1 MVSRETGL
9 YFYRRPPGLLIYPFI
24 LLLLAAALPLHAE
37 EPVNTFGLD
46 EPSDIRVLLKPD
58 VESTLSSQIAG
69 KITYIGVKESERFKD
84 KQRLLEFNCDVQKA
98 QLKKADAQL
107 LSAEKKLEANLR
119 LQEYKSVSQLEVEVA
134 AAEVEKAKAERAVVW
149 ARLKM
154 CVIDAPFNGRVVELM
169 VNPHEGVM
177 QGQELIK
184 ILDDSRLKLELFVP
198 SHWLSWLRQGIGFSV
213 RIDETGKT
221 YPATVTALGAKVD
234 PVSHSIEVTA
244 KIEGRPD
251 ELLAGMSGTAQFQPP
266 N

>member
-9 YFYRRPPGLLIYPFI
+9 YFYRRHSGLLIYPFI
-24 LLLLAAALPLHAE
+24 LLLLAAAFPLYAE
-37 EPVNTFGLD
+37 EPVNMFEL
-46 EPSDIRVLLKPD
+46 EEQSDIRVLLKPD

-69 KITYIGVKESERFKD
+69 KITYIGVRESERFKS

-98 QLKKADAQL
+98 QLKKAG
-107 LSAEKKLEANLR
+107 LEANLR
-119 LQEYKSVSQLEVEVA
+119 LQEYKSVSQLEVAVA
-134 AAEVEKAKAERAVVW
+134 AAEVEKAQAERAVVR

-154 CVIDAPFNGRVVELM
+154 CVIDAPFDGRVVELM
-169 VNPHEGVM
+169 VNPHEGVT

-198 SHWLSWLRQGIGFSV
+198 SHWLSWLKQGIGFSV

-221 YPATVTALGAKVD
+221 YPATVIALGAKVD

-244 KIEGRPD
+244 EIEGRPG

>member
-9 YFYRRPPGLLIYPFI
+9 YFYCRHPGLLIYPLII
-24 LLLLAAALPLHAE
+24 LLFAAVFPLYAQ
-37 EPVNTFGLD
+37 EPVNMFEL
-46 EPSDIRVLLKPD
+46 EEASDIRVLLKPD

-69 KITYIGVKESERFKD
+69 KITYIGVRESERFKI

-98 QLKKADAQL
+98 QLKKAEAQL

-134 AAEVEKAKAERAVVW
+134 AAEVEKAKAERAVVR

-154 CVIDAPFNGRVVELM
+154 CVIVAPFDGRVVELM
-169 VNPHEGVM
+169 VNPHEGVT

-244 KIEGRPD
+244 EIEGRPD